1 MAEIGFVRIDSRM
14 IHGQIT
20 TSWNNVVHAKKII
33 VIDDVVAANEMMAM
47 GLQFAAPAGTKA
59 LCYSVEQA
67 AEQWRMDSFGNG
79 TVMVLF
85 RDVQTAYKTW
95 KAGFEYEK
103 LNIGNIPTAPG
114 RISVYKTCFMNKEEM
129 DLLKELEKEGVEIY
143 LQFMPQEKI
152 VSFDKLKEKL
162 K

>member
-1 MAEIGFVRIDSRM
+1 M
-14 IHGQIT
+14 
-20 TSWNNVVHAKKII
+20 HAKKII

-67 AEQWRMDSFGNG
+67 AGQWSMDSFGNG

-95 KAGFEYEK
+95 KAGFKYEK

>member
-1 MAEIGFVRIDSRM
+1 MEGRI
-14 IHGQIT
+14 Q
-20 TSWNNVVHAKKII
+20 K
-33 VIDDVVAANEMMAM
+33 
-47 GLQFAAPAGTKA
+47 
-59 LCYSVEQA
+59 
-67 AEQWRMDSFGNG
+67 
-79 TVMVLF
+79 
-85 RDVQTAYKTW
+85 
-95 KAGFEYEK
+95 K